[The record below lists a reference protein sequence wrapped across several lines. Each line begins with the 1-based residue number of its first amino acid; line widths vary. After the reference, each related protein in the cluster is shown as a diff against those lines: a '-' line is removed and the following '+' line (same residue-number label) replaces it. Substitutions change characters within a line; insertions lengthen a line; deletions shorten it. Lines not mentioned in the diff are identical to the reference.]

1 MTTKLAFIT
10 GITGQ
15 DGSYLSE
22 LLLEK
27 GYNVFGI
34 VRRTSLLYSHT
45 RIDHI
50 RDKLHLNYGDMT
62 DATGLSNFI
71 QNIVRTHPNFEVFE
85 IYNLA
90 AQSHV
95 AISFDIPEYT
105 VDVDGAGV
113 LRILEVI
120 RTFPKLIRDK
130 IRFYQAGTSEMFGAV
145 KETPQNENTP
155 FNPVS
160 PYAAAKVYAHYIT
173 KVYREA
179 YGLYAVNG
187 ILFNH
192 ESSRRVENFVTMKIV
207 SGITHILQGKQEC
220 IELGNVDSQRD
231 WGHAKDYVYGMWLM
245 LQQREPEDFVLASG
259 KTHTIRHF
267 IEKAF
272 AFKGIK
278 IEWSGKGVNEIGKDA
293 ANGVTRVK
301 INAKYFRPCEVE
313 FLLGDARKAQEKLG
327 WSFQYDTLE
336 MLIEEMFTHPG
347 QSQTTGSSHT
357 PPASLN
363 FEPP

>member
-1 MTTKLAFIT
+1 MSKLAFIT

-27 GYNVFGI
+27 GYKVFGI

-50 RDKLHLNYGDMT
+50 RDKINLHYGDMA

-71 QNIVRTHPNFEVFE
+71 QSIIQTHPGFDVFE

-105 VDVDGAGV
+105 NDVDGAGV

-120 RTFPKLIRDK
+120 KTLPPFIRK
-130 IRFYQAGTSEMFGAV
+130 KVRFYQAGTSEMFGEV
-145 KETPQNENTP
+145 RETPQNENTP

-173 KVYREA
+173 KVYRNG

-192 ESSRRVENFVTMKIV
+192 ESKRRVENFVTMKIV
-207 SGITHILQGKQEC
+207 SGIKNILNGKHEC
-220 IELGNVDSQRD
+220 IELGNIDSKRD

-245 LQQREPEDFVLASG
+245 LQQETPDDFVLASG

-272 AFKGIK
+272 EHKGIK
-278 IEWSGKGVNEIGKDA
+278 IEWSGEGMDEVGKDA
-293 ANGVTRVK
+293 QTGTTRVK
-301 INAKYFRPCEVE
+301 INPKYFRPCEVE
-313 FLLGDARKAQEKLG
+313 FLLGDATKAREKLG
-327 WSFQYDTLE
+327 WTFEYDTLE
-336 MLIEEMFTHPG
+336 KLIEDMF
-347 QSQTTGSSHT
+347 S
-357 PPASLN
+357 
-363 FEPP
+363 E

>member
-1 MTTKLAFIT
+1 MTKLAFIT

-22 LLLEK
+22 LLLQK
-27 GYNVFGI
+27 DYKVFGI
-34 VRRTSLLYSHT
+34 VRRTSLLYSRT
-45 RIDHI
+45 RIEHI
-50 RDKLHLNYGDMT
+50 RDKLNLRYGDMT
-62 DATGLSNFI
+62 DTTGLSNFI
-71 QNIVRTHPNFEVFE
+71 HNIIQTHPDFEVFE

-95 AISFDIPEYT
+95 AISFEIPEYT
-105 VDVDGAGV
+105 TDVDGAGV

-120 RTFPKLIRDK
+120 RTLPSSIKNR

-145 KETPQNENTP
+145 RETPQTENTP

-173 KVYREA
+173 KVYREG
-179 YGLYAVNG
+179 YGIYAVNG

-207 SGITHILQGKQEC
+207 SGIQNILNGTQEY
-220 IELGNVDSQRD
+220 IELGNIDSRRD

-245 LQQREPEDFVLASG
+245 LQQEQPEDFVLASG
-259 KTHTIRHF
+259 KTHMIRTF

-272 AFKGIK
+272 ALKGIT
-278 IEWSGKGVNEIGKDA
+278 IEWSGKEIDEIGKDA
-293 ANGVTRVK
+293 ATGLTRVK
-301 INAKYFRPCEVE
+301 INPKYFRPCEVE
-313 FLLGDARKAQEKLG
+313 FLLGDATKAREKLG
-327 WSFQYDTLE
+327 WTFQYDTME
-336 MLIEEMFTHPG
+336 KLIEEMF
-347 QSQTTGSSHT
+347 S
-357 PPASLN
+357 
-363 FEPP
+363 

>member
-1 MTTKLAFIT
+1 MKLAFIT

-50 RDKLHLNYGDMT
+50 RDKINLHYGDMT

-71 QNIVRTHPNFEVFE
+71 QSIIQTHPGFDVFE

-105 VDVDGAGV
+105 NDVDGAGV

-120 RTFPKLIRDK
+120 KTLPPFIKK
-130 IRFYQAGTSEMFGAV
+130 KVRFYQAGTSEMFGEV
-145 KETPQNENTP
+145 RETPQNENTP

-173 KVYREA
+173 KVYRNG

-192 ESSRRVENFVTMKIV
+192 ESKRRVENFVTMKIV
-207 SGITHILQGKQEC
+207 SGIKNIIDGKQEC
-220 IELGNVDSQRD
+220 IELGNIDSKRD

-245 LQQREPEDFVLASG
+245 LQQETPDDFVLASG

-272 AFKGIK
+272 EHKGIK
-278 IEWSGKGVNEIGKDA
+278 IEWSGEGMDEVGKDA
-293 ANGVTRVK
+293 QTGTTRVK
-301 INAKYFRPCEVE
+301 INPKYFRPCEVE
-313 FLLGDARKAQEKLG
+313 FLLGDATKAREKLG
-327 WSFQYDTLE
+327 WTFEYDTLE
-336 MLIEEMFTHPG
+336 KLIEDMF
-347 QSQTTGSSHT
+347 S
-357 PPASLN
+357 
-363 FEPP
+363 E

>member
-1 MTTKLAFIT
+1 MKLAFIT

-15 DGSYLSE
+15 DGSYLAE
-22 LLLEK
+22 LLLSK
-27 GYNVFGI
+27 GYKVFSI
-34 VRRTSLLYSHT
+34 VRRTSQLFSNK

-50 RDKLHLNYGDMT
+50 RDKLELRYGDMT
-62 DATGLSNFI
+62 DTAGLSNYI
-71 QNIVRTHPNFEVFE
+71 NSILQNYPDFELFE

-95 AISFDIPEYT
+95 AISFEIPEYT
-105 VDVDGAGV
+105 ADVDAIGV
-113 LRILEVI
+113 LRLLEII
-120 RTFPKLIRDK
+120 RSQSKSIQKK

-160 PYAAAKVYAHYIT
+160 PYAVAKVYGHFIT

-192 ESSRRVENFVTMKIV
+192 ESQRRVENFVTMKIV
-207 SGITHILQGKQEC
+207 NGIKNILNGKQTC
-220 IELGNVDSQRD
+220 IELGNIDSQRD

-245 LQQREPEDFVLASG
+245 LQQDRPDDYVLASG
-259 KTHTIRHF
+259 KTHTIRSF

-278 IEWSGKGVNEIGKDA
+278 IEWSGEGLSEVGKDA
-293 ANGVTRVK
+293 ADGTTRIK
-301 INAKYFRPCEVE
+301 INSRYFRPCEVD
-313 FLLGDARKAQEKLG
+313 FLLGDSSKARERLG
-327 WSFQYDTLE
+327 WTFEYDTLE
-336 MLIEEMFTHPG
+336 KLIEEMF
-347 QSQTTGSSHT
+347 S
-357 PPASLN
+357 
-363 FEPP
+363 

>member
-1 MTTKLAFIT
+1 MYNMKLAFIT

-15 DGSYLSE
+15 DGSYLAE

-27 GYNVFGI
+27 GYKVFSM
-34 VRRTSLLYSHT
+34 VRRTSLLYSHS

-50 RDKLHLNYGDMT
+50 RDKLELRYGDMT
-62 DATGLSNFI
+62 DSAGLSNYI
-71 QNIVRTHPNFEVFE
+71 HSILQNHPDFELFE

-95 AISFDIPEYT
+95 AISFEIPEYT
-105 VDVDGAGV
+105 VDVDGVGV
-113 LRILEVI
+113 LRLLEIV
-120 RTFPKLIRDK
+120 RSLPEATRKK

-173 KVYREA
+173 KVYRDG

-192 ESSRRVENFVTMKIV
+192 ESKRRVENFVTMKIV
-207 SGITHILQGKQEC
+207 RGIKNILDGTQEC
-220 IELGNVDSQRD
+220 IELGNIDSQRD
-231 WGHAKDYVYGMWLM
+231 WGHAKDYVVGMWLM
-245 LQQREPEDFVLASG
+245 LQQDRPDDYVLASG
-259 KTHTIRHF
+259 KTHTIRSF

-278 IEWSGKGVNEIGKDA
+278 IEWSGEGLSEVGKDA
-293 ANGVTRVK
+293 ADGTTRIK
-301 INAKYFRPCEVE
+301 ISPKYFRPCEVE
-313 FLLGDARKAQEKLG
+313 FLLGDATKAREKLG
-327 WSFQYDTLE
+327 WKFEYDTLE
-336 MLIEEMFTHPG
+336 RLIEEMF
-347 QSQTTGSSHT
+347 S
-357 PPASLN
+357 
-363 FEPP
+363 

>member
-1 MTTKLAFIT
+1 MKLAFIT

-50 RDKLHLNYGDMT
+50 RDKINLHYGDMT

-71 QNIVRTHPNFEVFE
+71 QSIIQTHPGFDVFE

-105 VDVDGAGV
+105 NDVDGAGV

-120 RTFPKLIRDK
+120 KTLPPFIRK
-130 IRFYQAGTSEMFGAV
+130 KVRFYQAGTSEMFGEV
-145 KETPQNENTP
+145 RETPQNENTP

-173 KVYREA
+173 KVYRNG

-192 ESSRRVENFVTMKIV
+192 ESKRRVENFVTMKIV
-207 SGITHILQGKQEC
+207 SGIKNILNGKQEC
-220 IELGNVDSQRD
+220 IELGNIDSKRD

-245 LQQREPEDFVLASG
+245 LQQETPDDFVLASG

-272 AFKGIK
+272 EHKGIK
-278 IEWSGKGVNEIGKDA
+278 IEWSGEGMDEVGKDA
-293 ANGVTRVK
+293 QTGTTRVK
-301 INAKYFRPCEVE
+301 INPKYFRPCEVE
-313 FLLGDARKAQEKLG
+313 FLLGDATKAREKLG
-327 WSFQYDTLE
+327 WTFEYDTLE
-336 MLIEEMFTHPG
+336 KLIEDMF
-347 QSQTTGSSHT
+347 S
-357 PPASLN
+357 
-363 FEPP
+363 E